1 MQYDPER
8 WHDFATSF
16 AGAAGALL
24 GLAFVAI
31 SFNLDAILRDKTK
44 TLPGRAI
51 ETLVFFA
58 YPLAASLLI
67 QVPGLSNT
75 ALGVGEAI
83 LAAGLVGLVARI
95 DVPRWRR
102 NERSAQ
108 LAFQP
113 PRASRRDRLTGNR
126 GGRGYDDDQFRWP
139 LLAGRRHGR
148 CYRDGNHQ
156 QLGLCSSR
164 SSADPR
170 HGPDRSAR
178 ILAGLRSG
186 DGPLSVRVRPSSLKH
201 DHNRRTNNTD
211 GKCRVNLHP

>member
-1 MQYDPER
+1 VQYDPER

-83 LAAGLVGLVARI
+83 LAAGLVGLFARI

-102 NERSAQ
+102 ER
-108 LAFQP
+108 
-113 PRASRRDRLTGNR
+113 
-126 GGRGYDDDQFRWP
+126 DD
-139 LLAGRRHGR
+139 
-148 CYRDGNHQ
+148 
-156 QLGLCSSR
+156 
-164 SSADPR
+164 
-170 HGPDRSAR
+170 
-178 ILAGLRSG
+178 
-186 DGPLSVRVRPSSLKH
+186 PLSWRLSHIAPPIVIVSLAIVGAVATATASFGGLYWLAAATAAATATGIINSWVLLVEIK
-201 DHNRRTNNTD
+201 R
-211 GKCRVNLHP
+211 